1 MVFKIIRYLLLV
13 FTLIISYSHVNHGQ
27 TNDII
32 GSTGK
37 YIKSNGY
44 FFDEKAINKIFEAGI
59 NSMNNF
65 SEDLLIKYES
75 KSNNGVIKV
84 EIIDNGSTKILSLKN
99 NNRLKGITKN
109 LNTIVKVIEE
119 QNINS
124 QDIELLKYMVANAIL
139 AEVDEY
145 SSLILPDEMEEFMV
159 ETKGT
164 FGGLGIVIGVRKNKL
179 TVISPIEDTPASK
192 VGIKANDIIKGID
205 SVDADGLSLN
215 QAIKLLRGEKGTSV
229 TLYVEREGV
238 NDLIKFKII
247 RDIIK
252 VKSVTSKKIDDI
264 GYIKINSFQINSYK
278 DFVKNLDELRLVG
291 IKGLILDL
299 RGNPGGLLDQAIK
312 ISNVL
317 LKNKLIVSTRGKD
330 SRMDMDFFTQTGGT
344 SKYFGPLIV
353 LIDSGSASASEIVAG
368 ALKNNQRAI
377 IIGENSFGK
386 GTVQEVYQQN
396 DGSAIKLTIAEY
408 LNPNEYK
415 VHKNGVKPDIE
426 FISVKVENNEIFFME
441 KFEEQLN
448 YSENYKIFSVETDSD
463 TSKEIKIEED
473 KKIILSKKILESNF
487 INKISFNE
495 NIKNFL
501 VISEDL
507 LKNEAEK
514 YLRNFFD
521 KIDKYE
527 NDSYEEVINNI
538 EFTNNDKRLLNSG
551 AKEEI
556 VFNIDN
562 KNSNKI
568 KNVFIKLTS
577 DNKTLNNRFYFIDDI
592 KKFENKTVKIE
603 LKIPEW
609 VESGNEKIN
618 FSLVKINFN
627 NILKPMLME
636 LGNEMLNL
644 EIKKSN
650 YKFPELFYNIDLD
663 PKQKEIVISFD
674 LKKTGQKCDECY
686 LKIFSRDKNLSISQ
700 RNIQIENLSDE
711 NYNGVSKIKIR
722 EKNIS
727 KQIKFTVRFHDEKTN
742 DYFDKDIEINKSE
755 LLSYVKNEQPKSFI
769 IKKRDIIYSEP
780 SYSET
785 ILSNLKEG
793 NLVYSNG
800 NTDNFILVKQSDN
813 NFWIPKDA
821 VEEISAEEEPNFI
834 KAKIS
839 KKSDIPPEIKLINNS
854 KEGLIYEIKDK
865 SKLKIINYYI
875 NDKKIG
881 VKETNLISEKIY
893 IDSKLDIGRNKISI
907 IAIDKND
914 FKTAKNFYITRD
926 ET

>member
-1 MVFKIIRYLLLV
+1 MVFKIIRYLILV
-13 FTLIISYSHVNHGQ
+13 FTLFFSYSNANLAQ

-32 GSTGK
+32 GSTGR

-65 SEDLLIKYES
+65 SEDLLISYES
-75 KSNNGVIKV
+75 KSNSGAIKV
-84 EIIDNGSTKILSLKN
+84 KIIDNGSTKILSLKN
-99 NNRLKGITKN
+99 NNRLIGITKN
-109 LNTIVKVIEE
+109 LNTIVKVVEE
-119 QNINS
+119 QNVKS

-164 FGGLGIVIGVRKNKL
+164 FGGLGIVIGVRENKL

-192 VGIKANDIIKGID
+192 IGIKANDIIKGID
-205 SVDADGLSLN
+205 SVDASGLSLN

-317 LKNKLIVSTRGKD
+317 LSNKLIVSTRGKD
-330 SRMDMDFFTQTGGT
+330 SRMDMDFFTQSGYV

-386 GTVQEVYQQN
+386 GTVQEVYEQN

-408 LNPNEYK
+408 LNPNDYK
-415 VHKNGVKPDIE
+415 VHKNGVKPDVE

-448 YSENYKIFSVETDSD
+448 YNENYKIFSVETDSD
-463 TSKEIKIEED
+463 ASKEIKIEED
-473 KKIILSKKILESNF
+473 KKFILSKKILESNF

-514 YLRNFFD
+514 
-521 KIDKYE
+521 
-527 NDSYEEVINNI
+527 
-538 EFTNNDKRLLNSG
+538 
-551 AKEEI
+551 
-556 VFNIDN
+556 
-562 KNSNKI
+562 
-568 KNVFIKLTS
+568 
-577 DNKTLNNRFYFIDDI
+577 
-592 KKFENKTVKIE
+592 
-603 LKIPEW
+603 
-609 VESGNEKIN
+609 
-618 FSLVKINFN
+618 
-627 NILKPMLME
+627 
-636 LGNEMLNL
+636 
-644 EIKKSN
+644 
-650 YKFPELFYNIDLD
+650 
-663 PKQKEIVISFD
+663 
-674 LKKTGQKCDECY
+674 
-686 LKIFSRDKNLSISQ
+686 
-700 RNIQIENLSDE
+700 
-711 NYNGVSKIKIR
+711 
-722 EKNIS
+722 
-727 KQIKFTVRFHDEKTN
+727 
-742 DYFDKDIEINKSE
+742 
-755 LLSYVKNEQPKSFI
+755 
-769 IKKRDIIYSEP
+769 
-780 SYSET
+780 
-785 ILSNLKEG
+785 
-793 NLVYSNG
+793 
-800 NTDNFILVKQSDN
+800 
-813 NFWIPKDA
+813 
-821 VEEISAEEEPNFI
+821 
-834 KAKIS
+834 
-839 KKSDIPPEIKLINNS
+839 
-854 KEGLIYEIKDK
+854 
-865 SKLKIINYYI
+865 
-875 NDKKIG
+875 
-881 VKETNLISEKIY
+881 
-893 IDSKLDIGRNKISI
+893 
-907 IAIDKND
+907 
-914 FKTAKNFYITRD
+914 
-926 ET
+926 